1 MALPFDTSSAAPI
14 RRQAG
19 SDTACLLLHGLTG
32 APARD
37 LWFLADY
44 LAAHGISVV
53 APLLTGH
60 GKTWEELELATSESW
75 QHDALAG
82 LDEAHTMGKTIF
94 VAGLSMGGTLTLYLG
109 EHRPEIAGLVTINA
123 PVYVDNPKM
132 RLVPILR
139 HFQKNQA
146 KGPPD
151 VADQDAMLPDLGFNS
166 LEAVYQFKRLMQGVR
181 EDLGMVTQPLLSF
194 RSMQDHVVPPRNAEY
209 ILGHVNSRIKSVITL
224 ERSYHCATIDYDRE
238 RIAAGIEQFITL
250 VRGQQV

>member
-1 MALPFDTSSAAPI
+1 MPLPFDNASAAPI
-14 RRQAG
+14 RRQTS

-44 LAAHGISVV
+44 LSAHGISVV

-60 GKTWEELELATSESW
+60 GKTWKELELATAESW

-82 LDEAHTMGKTIF
+82 LDEARAMGKTIF

-109 EHRPEIAGLVTINA
+109 EHRPEIEGLITINA
-123 PVYVDNPKM
+123 PVYLDDPKM
-132 RLVPILR
+132 RAIPIMR
-139 HFQKNQA
+139 HFRKSQP

-151 VADQDAMLPDLGFNS
+151 VANQDAMLPDLGFNS
-166 LEAVYQFKRLMQGVR
+166 LEALYQFELLMQDVR
-181 EDLGMVTQPLLSF
+181 GDLGMVTQPLLSF

-209 ILGHVNSRIKSVITL
+209 ILDHVNSRVKTIITL

-238 RIAAGIEQFITL
+238 SIAASIEQFITL
-250 VRGQQV
+250 VGGQQT